1 MSVVHAGGCLNVI
14 CTRRHGHEESV
25 MGWLQGNRSGQGRW
39 IMCFWTFC
47 EGHGFRKYWLVPL
60 PPAGKILM
68 RVQVNID
75 LYVMFLSCFIKVM
88 SPRRAWCNVD
98 ICFQKD
104 QSKEDLIHTLD
115 VTSYRGAVH
124 DMEFCQSFAKLSFK
138 QAAALESLNE
148 KLATKHLLKSWLHP
162 KEKVQDW

>member
-1 MSVVHAGGCLNVI
+1 
-14 CTRRHGHEESV
+14 
-25 MGWLQGNRSGQGRW
+25 
-39 IMCFWTFC
+39 
-47 EGHGFRKYWLVPL
+47 
-60 PPAGKILM
+60 
-68 RVQVNID
+68 
-75 LYVMFLSCFIKVM
+75 M